1 MNNKFWIFALSLLL
15 SACGGGGSAGDDPVV
30 ITTDFISVTPNLSL
44 LPDGQEADL
53 RISANCRW
61 TISYTDS
68 WLTVNPTS
76 GNNSETVKVSAGKN
90 STGSDRTARLTISGG
105 GAPTK
110 TVIVTQSKSVEAQRL
125 SASVESL
132 SFEAKSETK
141 TFTIS
146 SNTRWDISKPDW
158 CTIDKTSGSGDA
170 TISVTVSE
178 NKDKEKR
185 SGNIIINGEGVN
197 SVTISINQKER
208 EAGSAEPGSGDNT
221 PPGV

>member
-1 MNNKFWIFALSLLL
+1 MNRKFSIFAFSLLL
-15 SACGGGGSAGDDPVV
+15 LACGGGGGSGYEPVV
-30 ITTDFISVTPNLSL
+30 ITTDYINVTPNLSL
-44 LPDGQEADL
+44 LADGQEADL
-53 RISANCRW
+53 RISSNCRW
-61 TISYTDS
+61 TISYSDS

-76 GNNSETVKVSAGKN
+76 GNNTENVKVSAGKN
-90 STGSDRTARLTISGG
+90 STGYDRTARLTISGG

-110 TVIVTQSKSVEAQRL
+110 TVIVTQSKSVEELKL

-132 SFEAKSETK
+132 SFEAKGETK
-141 TFTIS
+141 TFSIS
-146 SNTRWDISKPDW
+146 ANTRWDISKPDW
-158 CTIDKTSGSGDA
+158 CTVDKTSGSGDA